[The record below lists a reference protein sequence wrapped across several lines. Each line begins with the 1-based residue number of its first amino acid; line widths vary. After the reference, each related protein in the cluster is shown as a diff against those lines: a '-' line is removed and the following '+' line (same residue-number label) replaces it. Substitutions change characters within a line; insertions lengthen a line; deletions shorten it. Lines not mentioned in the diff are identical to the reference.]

1 MAGMHSILFQL
12 GSLPPIRS
20 YGLCMA
26 LGFML
31 GWLAAVRLCKRTGQN
46 ADALSSLL
54 TWLMLSA
61 VVGARTAYV
70 LEHWTTEFAG
80 NPLSVLRV
88 DQGGLMFYGGLIAA
102 AIVLIVYTRI
112 CRMHLFQVTDLVL
125 AVLPLGH
132 ALGRI
137 GCFMHGCCY
146 GKITDS
152 WIGVCFPRESPA
164 WWEQVSAVPPLIERT
179 ALKSLPVIPTQ
190 LIESAANAL
199 LFVLLFSLYPRKHTE
214 RGFITGCYLI
224 GYAVLRFGIEY
235 LRGDPRLAVGPF
247 SISQTISLG
256 LFALGMLCLAYARFA
271 NRLLRPRSGSQR

>member
-1 MAGMHSILFQL
+1 MAGMHSILIQF
-12 GSLPPIRS
+12 GSFPPLRS

-26 LGFML
+26 LGFLL
-31 GWLAAVRLCKRTGQN
+31 GWLAAVRLCKRTAQN

-61 VVGARTAYV
+61 VFGARTAYV
-70 LEHWTTEFAG
+70 LEHWSTEFAG
-80 NPLSVLRV
+80 HPLSILRV

-102 AIVLIVYTRI
+102 ALVLIVYTRVY
-112 CRMHLFQVTDLVL
+112 RQHLFQVTDLVL
-125 AVLPLGH
+125 AVVPLGH

-152 WIGVCFPRESPA
+152 WIGVCFPKESPA
-164 WWEQVSAVPPLIERT
+164 WWEQVSAVPPLLERA

-190 LIESAANAL
+190 LIEAAANAL
-199 LFVLLFSLYPRKHTE
+199 LFALLFTLYPRKHE
-214 RGFITGCYLI
+214 ARGFISGCYLI
-224 GYAVLRFGIEY
+224 GYALLRFGIEY

-256 LFALGMLCLAYARFA
+256 LLALGVGCLVYARRA
-271 NRLLRPRSGSQR
+271 GRT

>member
-1 MAGMHSILFQL
+1 
-12 GSLPPIRS
+12 
-20 YGLCMA
+20 MA
-26 LGFML
+26 LGFLL

-54 TWLMLSA
+54 TWLMLAA

-70 LEHWTTEFAG
+70 LEHWSTEFARQ
-80 NPLSVLRV
+80 PFSVLRV

-102 AIVLIVYTRI
+102 ALVLVVYTRVY
-112 CRMHLFQVTDLVL
+112 RQHLFQVTDLVL
-125 AVLPLGH
+125 AVVPLGH

-146 GKITDS
+146 GKITES
-152 WIGVCFPRESPA
+152 WSGVCFPRESPA
-164 WWEQVSAVPPLIERT
+164 WWEQVSAIPPLLERT

-190 LIESAANAL
+190 LIEAAANAL
-199 LFVLLFSLYPRKHTE
+199 LFALLATLYPSRHRS

-224 GYAVLRFGIEY
+224 GYALLRYAIEY

-247 SISQTISLG
+247 SISQTISIGLLGLG
-256 LFALGMLCLAYARFA
+256 LFCLVYAKRQQTA
-271 NRLLRPRSGSQR
+271 PTP

>member
-1 MAGMHSILFQL
+1 MHSILLQF
-12 GSLPPIRS
+12 GSFPPLRT

-26 LGFML
+26 LGFLL

-54 TWLMLSA
+54 TWLMLAA
-61 VVGARTAYV
+61 VVGARAAYV
-70 LEHWTTEFAG
+70 LEHWSAEFARQ
-80 NPLSVLRV
+80 PFSVLRV

-102 AIVLIVYTRI
+102 ALVLVVYTRVY
-112 CRMHLFQVTDLVL
+112 RQHLFQVTDLVL
-125 AVLPLGH
+125 AVVPLGH

-146 GKITDS
+146 GKITSS

-164 WWEQVSAVPPLIERT
+164 WWEQVSAVPPLLERA

-190 LIESAANAL
+190 LIEAAANAL
-199 LFVLLFSLYPRKHTE
+199 LFALLATLYPARHYA

-224 GYAVLRFGIEY
+224 GYALLRFAIEY
-235 LRGDPRLAVGPF
+235 LRGDPRMAVGPF
-247 SISQTISLG
+247 SISQTISIGLLGLG
-256 LFALGMLCLAYARFA
+256 LFCLAYAKRRQSA
-271 NRLLRPRSGSQR
+271 PSP